1 MIPSQSNSF
10 LDVRT
15 LLDEYTKRDRKFEVM
30 EIEGSEGVCRD
41 FHYSLLLVSYE
52 RLTEGDFTELL
63 GSSLTV
69 SILFLLKKGTTEKR
83 LINGVVYNIKEIGL
97 SKYPFNP
104 EVWKYEI
111 SISSWFWQLRQVKD
125 CRIFQKNTNTM
136 LTIVKNLLTE
146 LELTDFKDETTR
158 SFPKI
163 DYCVMYNESIHN
175 FILRRMNDVGIMW
188 RFEFEENKHTLVL
201 FDEDSKLP
209 ERSIETF
216 GRLERFEKFSKES
229 NHHVLK
235 GFGTATFD
243 YENSPVKTIKAP
255 NNLSKGSLYRYQY
268 PGAFKTRSDE
278 EERVLRFKH
287 DHKENEKR
295 YIGKSTIRNLQSGI
309 RSVFKAPTLPD
320 LHDKKFLITEL
331 HLKANREDYSN
342 SFIASEGATIPTKYD
357 SKDFYQPE
365 IKGSQTAFV
374 VGGDNPAKTQTD
386 KTSRVKV
393 RFHWDHHSPSNDEHT
408 SAFIRNSTTSSGP
421 RRGYLFVPK
430 IGDELVVSYIDS
442 NPDKPIITGRV
453 YSSNFKLPVKTDKD
467 PWKSAIRADGGKGA
481 NHIVFDDKKDQEN
494 LEWVAKKDMNVTVGN
509 DLEIN
514 VEEDLIL
521 TADSM
526 EMIAEGNIIDGNI
539 IATIGGHTTT
549 IAGKSI
555 SNTTG
560 LLITGF
566 SGGLQ
571 NNLAGGAYA
580 NAAIGMVSNTSGGDM
595 SFEGASIFNSTIGD
609 VENEGKS
616 GVQSKSLL
624 VANTASD
631 RVENSSGGDI
641 EQKAT
646 LAIFTKSEN
655 VNNKFSDGVKTQS
668 LMIKNKGNTV
678 INE

>member
-30 EIEGSEGVCRD
+30 EIEGSEGICQD
-41 FHYSLLLVSYE
+41 FHYNLLLVSYE

-69 SILFLLKKGTTEKR
+69 SILFLSKKGTTEQR

-97 SKYPFNP
+97 SKHPLNP
-104 EVWKYEI
+104 EVWKYKI

-125 CRIFQKNTNTM
+125 CRIFQKNTNTI
-136 LTIVKNLLTE
+136 LTIVKDLLTE

-175 FILRRMNDVGIMW
+175 FILRRLNDVGMMW

-201 FDEDSKLP
+201 FDEHSKLP
-209 ERSIETF
+209 EMSIGTF
-216 GRLERFEKFSKES
+216 GRLERFEEFCRES
-229 NHHVLK
+229 NHQALK
-235 GFGTATFD
+235 GFGTANFD

-255 NNLSKGSLYRYQY
+255 NNLTKGSLYRYQY
-268 PGAFKTRSDE
+268 PGVFKGRSDE

-287 DHKENEKR
+287 SHKENKKR
-295 YIGKSTIRNLQSGI
+295 FIGKSTIRNLQSGI
-309 RSVFKAPTLPD
+309 KSVFKSPNLPD
-320 LHDKKFLITEL
+320 LNDRKFVITGL

-342 SFIASEGATIPTKYD
+342 WFVASEGIVMPTRQD
-357 SKDFYQPE
+357 PSDFYQPE

-393 RFHWDHHSPSNDEHT
+393 RFHWDHDSPSNAEHT
-408 SAFIRNSTTSSGP
+408 SAYIRNATISSGS

-430 IGDELVVSYIDS
+430 INDELVVNYIDS

-467 PWKSAIRADGGKGA
+467 PWKSAIRADGSKGA

-521 TADSM
+521 TADSL
-526 EMIAEGNIIDGNI
+526 EMIAEGNIADGNI
-539 IATIGGHTTT
+539 IATIGGHTTA

-609 VENEGKS
+609 VENEGKG